1 MNDTAAALGLS
12 STTIA
17 SWLSDG
23 TTQKSATE
31 IKAGR
36 SNTETFIKDKIG
48 IISQPLQDLIDIY
61 FHYYGVEAPEM
72 RIMPVSQEIQAEEI
86 QQYAELYDGGKVT
99 ARMLAEKILG
109 TNSYRETKDL
119 EEFIISHSNKAQM
132 PMNGGL
138 PQLSGA
144 VENPSTTNQPTN
156 AMLNKPAQGGQNN
169 GTN

>member
-1 MNDTAAALGLS
+1 
-12 STTIA
+12 
-17 SWLSDG
+17 
-23 TTQKSATE
+23 
-31 IKAGR
+31 
-36 SNTETFIKDKIG
+36 
-48 IISQPLQDLIDIY
+48 
-61 FHYYGVEAPEM
+61 M

-86 QQYAELYDGGKVT
+86 QQYAALYDGGKVT

-119 EEFIISHSNKAQM
+119 EEFITTHSNKAQM

-156 AMLNKPAQGGQNN
+156 ATLNKPAQGGQNN